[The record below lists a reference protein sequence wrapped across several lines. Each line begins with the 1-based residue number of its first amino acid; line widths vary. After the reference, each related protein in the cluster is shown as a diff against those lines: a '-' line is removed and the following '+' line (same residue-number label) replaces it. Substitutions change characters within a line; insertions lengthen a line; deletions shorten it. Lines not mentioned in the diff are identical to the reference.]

1 MESAPN
7 SNNAAVIREMLRLAE
22 RGLRVPPQA
31 VVFMLG
37 EDLVD
42 LPCRIPALL
51 VIDCLIAME
60 ITGDLIAELCG
71 RHSPPLSNFAEK

>member
-1 MESAPN
+1 MESLPN
-7 SNNAAVIREMLRLAE
+7 SQNAAVVREMLGMAE

-42 LPCRIPALL
+42 LPCRLPTLL

-60 ITGDLIAELCG
+60 ITNDLMIELCG
-71 RHSPPLSNFAEK
+71 RQSPPPI